1 MSNFAYGSVSVYFIL
16 LVFPVFAHRHI
27 RASES
32 KTKKNVLHIKKLSDL
47 ENDDNAVIL
56 YQDEVHF
63 QVTTSVTQKWVIKGS
78 KPKVKSAPGR
88 KSVPYSGYVC
98 PKTGELIV
106 NKPTWFNY
114 ETVIESFRDLLHD
127 FSVDPGK
134 RIYLV
139 LDNAPWHKKAVRLV
153 QTEKLPEYA
162 DIREKITLIFLPP
175 YSPDLNPIEQIWRI
189 TRREVTHNTYF
200 PNELVLGDTLDMY
213 VSSYRRPNEKL
224 SHLCSF
230 KYNN

>member
-1 MSNFAYGSVSVYFIL
+1 M
-16 LVFPVFAHRHI
+16 
-27 RASES
+27 
-32 KTKKNVLHIKKLSDL
+32 
-47 ENDDNAVIL
+47 

-200 PNELVLGDTLDMY
+200 PNELVLEDTLDMY
-213 VSSYRRPNEKL
+213 FSSYRRPNEKL